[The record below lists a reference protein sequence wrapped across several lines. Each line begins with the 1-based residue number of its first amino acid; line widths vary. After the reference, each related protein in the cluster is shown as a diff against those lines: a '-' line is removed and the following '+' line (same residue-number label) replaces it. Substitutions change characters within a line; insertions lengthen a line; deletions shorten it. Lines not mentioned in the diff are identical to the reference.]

1 VSRGEALPKSFL
13 EVEYEVPVF
22 GMKYNLSR
30 LQTIHHL
37 PPLKPFSFLK
47 QSPKVSQPM
56 TQLGGAQSL
65 QTRTDWAAKKL

>member
-1 VSRGEALPKSFL
+1 
-13 EVEYEVPVF
+13 
-22 GMKYNLSR
+22 MKYNLRVSR
-30 LQTIHHL
+30 LQTIHIFTSVEAEA
-37 PPLKPFSFLK
+37 FSFLK